1 MKKVLAL
8 VAVLAMLVS
17 AFALTAH
24 AAEPALLITPEMLAD
39 SGNTF
44 GSCTAEVATEGDLT
58 YAHVETTADDPWIV
72 LKPAVTTDVANKYV
86 AIKYRTTADDSCV
99 GGSLYA
105 KIDEPHADFEL
116 VKDGAWHT
124 TVCDVSLA
132 APSIW
137 GPDSPNTCWTGEFNR
152 LDVLNGSPLNPGQE
166 IDIAFVAFFA
176 NEADA
181 NAYDGSA
188 AGQPATGLIN
198 ESEYDVSYVLDS
210 SNAQTWTTNG
220 NIGNASV
227 KYFFKAEDDGVK
239 VAIRALGVN
248 AGEYMQLN
256 FNPGNKL
263 AGSTGQFLSFV
274 TGDSF
279 KLLQHNHK
287 NGVLDDAN
295 PNGAD
300 ISDKVDGQIA
310 AIDGGY
316 EIVAKLPKAL
326 FTITDVEG
334 ADSFVYG
341 QDDLY
346 FGMFIVTGGQGYTN
360 QSTAPGAD
368 WTVDGLGLTE
378 YVLRGQPAPQTQ
390 PQTGDAT
397 VAVFAVLAVLAM
409 GAAVVFAKKR
419 SF

>member
-17 AFALTAH
+17 VFALTAS

-72 LKPAVTTDVANKYV
+72 LKPAPTTDVENKYV
-86 AIKYRTTADDSCV
+86 VIKYRTTADDSCI

-105 KIDEPHADFEL
+105 KIAEPHADFEL
-116 VKDGAWHT
+116 IKDGAWHT

-137 GPDSPNTCWTGEFNR
+137 GPDSPNTQWTGEFNR
-152 LDVLNGSPLNPGQE
+152 LDVLNGAPLNPGQE

-188 AGQPATGLIN
+188 AGQPAAGLIN

-210 SNAQTWTTNG
+210 SNAQTWTNG
-220 NIGNASV
+220 NIGNTSV
-227 KYFFKAEDDGVK
+227 KYFFKVEDDGVK
-239 VAIRALGVN
+239 VGIRALGVSAN
-248 AGEYMQLN
+248 EYMQLN

-263 AGSTGQFLSFV
+263 WDTTGQFISFV

-279 KLLQHNHK
+279 KVLQHNHK

-295 PNGAD
+295 PSGAD
-300 ISDKVDGQIA
+300 ITDKVDGQIA

-326 FTITDVEG
+326 FTITDVDG
-334 ADSFVYG
+334 ADSYVYG
-341 QDDLY
+341 EDDLY
-346 FGMFIVTGGQGYTN
+346 FGMFIVTGGHGYTS
-360 QSTAPGAD
+360 QSKAITD
-368 WTVDGLGLTE
+368 WNCSGLGLNE
-378 YVLRGQPAPQTQ
+378 YVLKGQTAPVTP

-397 VAVFAVLAVLAM
+397 VAMFAVLAVLAM